1 MVVILLLLRLSCNYC
16 NELPAE
22 LMKFA
27 RGVHQMSLLGLISIS
42 FKYRKQ
48 MIP

>member
-1 MVVILLLLRLSCNYC
+1 MAFILSLLRLSCNYC

-27 RGVHQMSLLGLISIS
+27 RGVHQMSLLGLISVS
-42 FKYRKQ
+42 FKNRKQ